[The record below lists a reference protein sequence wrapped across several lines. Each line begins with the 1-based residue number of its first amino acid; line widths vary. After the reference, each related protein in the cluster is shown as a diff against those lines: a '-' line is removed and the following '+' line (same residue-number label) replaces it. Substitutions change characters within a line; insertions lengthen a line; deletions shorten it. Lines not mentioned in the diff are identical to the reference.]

1 MQQDPPSKNTVHFS
15 CTFLGTTKTM
25 EALWN
30 LEDKWKLTTQEALLL
45 LVCAASGVAGLC
57 AATVVLRNK
66 SKRKQQLARQET
78 NLEVLEGVECPEPT
92 TKCGWASMK
101 RALMGSVRWS
111 RARRWEESRGGS
123 WRETPLPLLEKGV
136 NSRSGF
142 DVRWQSHNSES
153 PVWQRPILMGEKC
166 ELPRFSGL
174 ILYDESGQ
182 PVCVNHK
189 ENSCNITPNQVK
201 PKKKIKN

>member
-1 MQQDPPSKNTVHFS
+1 
-15 CTFLGTTKTM
+15 M

-45 LVCAASGVAGLC
+45 LVCAASGIAGLC
-57 AATVVLRNK
+57 AATVVLRNR
-66 SKRKQQLARQET
+66 SKRTKQQLARQET
-78 NLEVLEGVECPEPT
+78 NLEVLEGVECSEPP
-92 TKCGWASMK
+92 TKCGWASIK

-111 RARRWEESRGGS
+111 RARKWEETRGGS

-136 NSRSGF
+136 SRSGF

-189 ENSCNITPNQVK
+189 ENSCSITPNQVRQ
-201 PKKKIKN
+201 KN